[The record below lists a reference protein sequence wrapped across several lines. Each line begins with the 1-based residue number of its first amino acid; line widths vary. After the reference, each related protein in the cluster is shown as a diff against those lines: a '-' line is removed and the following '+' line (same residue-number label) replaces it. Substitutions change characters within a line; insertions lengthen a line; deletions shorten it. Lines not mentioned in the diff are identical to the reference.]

1 MSVENIK
8 AQGKIVVN
16 GTERKDVK
24 LETLDIVVDQRKAC
38 KCPIMFIPGEKAN
51 KTNYVETEP
60 YSTIVKENMMDYTHA
75 FNYDG
80 PSTSN
85 YISQFLFNRFM
96 DMVMTNT
103 NIIFNSGILRLI
115 NDFTGAPIKTD
126 VYETYEKYG
135 IFNDQS
141 FRDAVRICLSETFMD
156 MEDNHVAFVRGITE
170 LKALYSTKLAQWLYN
185 FINEITMNGYVDVI
199 GLGRF
204 MVFGNQDLSKVNP
217 DKLAAINVSLH
228 AVCIDGL
235 LEVATNDICKVSEII
250 EPLFV
255 NLYYSVMDYKYN
267 LQNKIEEK

>member
-8 AQGKIVVN
+8 SQGKIVVN

-24 LETLDIVVDQRKAC
+24 LENLNIVVDQHKAC
-38 KCPIMFIPGEKAN
+38 KCPIMFIPGEGAN

-60 YSTIVKENMMDYTHA
+60 YSTIVKENMMDYTRA

-80 PSTSN
+80 VSTSN

-115 NDFTGAPIKTD
+115 NDFTGVPIKTD
-126 VYETYEKYG
+126 VYETYERNS
-135 IFNDQS
+135 IFNDPN
-141 FRDAVRICLSETFMD
+141 FKDAVRFCLSETFMD
-156 MEDNHVAFVRGITE
+156 MEDNHVAFARGITE
-170 LKALYSTKLAQWLYN
+170 LKALYSTKIAQWLYN

-199 GLGRF
+199 SLGRF
-204 MVFGNQDLSKVNP
+204 MVFGDQDLSKVNP
-217 DKLAAINVSLH
+217 DKLASINVSLH

>member
-24 LETLDIVVDQRKAC
+24 LENLDIMVDQRKAC
-38 KCPIMFIPGEKAN
+38 KCPIMFIPGEKSN

-60 YSTIVKENMMDYTHA
+60 YSTIVKENMMDYAHV
-75 FNYDG
+75 FNYDDV
-80 PSTSN
+80 STSN

-103 NIIFNSGILRLI
+103 NIIFNSDILRLI
-115 NDFTGAPIKTD
+115 NNFSDAANKPN
-126 VYETYEKYG
+126 VYETYERNS
-135 IFNDQS
+135 IFNDQR
-141 FRDAVRICLSETFMD
+141 FRDAVRICLSDTFMN
-156 MEDNHVAFVRGITE
+156 MEDNHVAFAKGITE

-185 FINEITMNGYVDVI
+185 FINEITMNGYVDTI
-199 GLGRF
+199 ALGRF
-204 MVFGNQDLSKVNP
+204 MIFGNQDLSKVNP

-255 NLYYSVMDYKYN
+255 NLYYSVMDYKYK

>member
-24 LETLDIVVDQRKAC
+24 LENLDIVVDQRKAC
-38 KCPIMFIPGEKAN
+38 KTPIMFIPGAKAN
-51 KTNYVETEP
+51 KTNYVEVEP
-60 YSTIVKENMMDYTHA
+60 YSNIVKENMMDYVHA
-75 FNYDG
+75 FEYDAV
-80 PSTSN
+80 SSSN

-96 DMVMTNT
+96 DMVMTNS

-115 NDFTGAPIKTD
+115 NDFSGVSNKTN
-126 VYETYEKYG
+126 VYETYERYS
-135 IFNDQS
+135 IFNDS
-141 FRDAVRICLSETFMD
+141 RFRDSVRICLSEIFMNT
-156 MEDNHVAFVRGITE
+156 EDNHVTFVRGITE
-170 LKALYSTKLAQWLYN
+170 LKALYSAKLAQFLYN

-204 MVFGNQDLSKVNP
+204 MVFGNQDLSKIDP
-217 DKLAAINVSLH
+217 DKLSAIDVSLH

-255 NLYYSVMDYKYN
+255 NLYYSVMDYKYK
-267 LQNKIEEK
+267 LQDKIEEK